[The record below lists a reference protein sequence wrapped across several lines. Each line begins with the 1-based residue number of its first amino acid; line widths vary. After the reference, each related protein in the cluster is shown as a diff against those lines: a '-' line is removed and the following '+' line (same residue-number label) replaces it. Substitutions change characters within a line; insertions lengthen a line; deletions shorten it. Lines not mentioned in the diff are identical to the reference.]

1 MRTKSTAAW
10 AVAVLMLGAAAG
22 GCAEQAE
29 QSDRGPSGSSA
40 KHATFHREP
49 ENKPDSRVVENDDDH
64 TVLELSDGR
73 QVSLRFTRRGLE
85 AQHRHT
91 SDDAWS
97 ARKTVYETGTKPCDG
112 IRAKAYRDT
121 VWLAAG
127 FGQHCTDGEEPQEV
141 IAAVATGDLSSW
153 TTDPTKNTLVWPKV
167 RIRDGG
173 ARVDFVHSS
182 MLETTTLTWRKGS
195 GFAEA
200 ATKYK
205 PIHPWFVGRWRAT
218 DGSQQ
223 LTIHQVK
230 PGRRARVVIE
240 TRTGPRCKGSATVTG
255 IDQHDLS
262 MSNFKLEQGTRAIN
276 CPPEELKY
284 DFDVKS
290 SDGPLRLRK
299 IGNHPKTVL
308 TYKRAG

>member
-1 MRTKSTAAW
+1 MRTRSAAAW

-22 GCAEQAE
+22 GCAEQ
-29 QSDRGPSGSSA
+29 SVGGPSGSTA
-40 KHATFHREP
+40 KHTKSHREP
-49 ENKPDSRVVENDDDH
+49 EDKPDSRVVEDDDDH

-85 AQHRHT
+85 AQHRHA
-91 SDDAWS
+91 SDEAWS
-97 ARKTVYETGTKPCDG
+97 ARKTVYETGAAPCQG

-127 FGQHCTDGEEPQEV
+127 FGKYCRDGEEPQEV

-153 TTDPTKNTLVWPKV
+153 TTDPTKNNMVWPKA

-173 ARVDFVHSS
+173 ARVDFVDRSFWG
-182 MLETTTLTWRKGS
+182 TTTLTWRKGS
-195 GFAEA
+195 GFAKA
-200 ATKYK
+200 ATEYK

-223 LTIHQVK
+223 LTIHQVE
-230 PGRRARVVIE
+230 PGRWARVVIE
-240 TRTGPRCKGSATVTG
+240 TRTGPRCKGSAIVTG
-255 IDQHDLS
+255 SNQHDLS
-262 MSNFKLEQGTRAIN
+262 MSNFKLEQGTRTVN
-276 CPPEELKY
+276 CPLDELKY

-308 TYKRAG
+308 TYERAG

>member
-1 MRTKSTAAW
+1 MRTKSAAAW
-10 AVAVLMLGAAAG
+10 AVAVLMLGAAVG
-22 GCAEQAE
+22 GCAG

-40 KHATFHREP
+40 KHTKSIREP
-49 ENKPDSRVVENDDDH
+49 EDKPDSRVVEDDDDH

-85 AQHRHT
+85 AQHRDA

-97 ARKTVYETGTKPCDG
+97 ARTKVYETGTKPCGG

-127 FGQHCTDGEEPQEV
+127 FGVYCRDGEEPQEV
-141 IAAVATGDLSSW
+141 IAAVVTGDLSSW
-153 TTDPTKNTLVWPKV
+153 TTDPAKNYLVWPKV

-173 ARVDFVHSS
+173 ARVDFVDRS
-182 MLETTTLTWRKGS
+182 MLQTTTLTWRKGS
-195 GFAEA
+195 GFAEV
-200 ATKYK
+200 ATEYK
-205 PIHPWFVGRWRAT
+205 PIHPWFVGRWRAS

-223 LTIHQVK
+223 LTFHQVE

-240 TRTGPRCKGSATVTG
+240 SRTGPRCKGSATVSG
-255 IDQHDLS
+255 IDQHGLS
-262 MSNFKLEQGTRAIN
+262 MSNFKLDQGTRTVN

-290 SDGPLRLRK
+290 SDGPLRLRT
-299 IGNHPKTVL
+299 IGNHPMTVL
-308 TYKRAG
+308 TYERAG

>member
-1 MRTKSTAAW
+1 M
-10 AVAVLMLGAAAG
+10 LMLGAAAG
-22 GCAEQAE
+22 GCAEQ
-29 QSDRGPSGSSA
+29 SVGGPSGSTA
-40 KHATFHREP
+40 KHTKSHREP
-49 ENKPDSRVVENDDDH
+49 EDKPDSRVVEDDDDH

-85 AQHRHT
+85 AQHRHA
-91 SDDAWS
+91 SDEAWS
-97 ARKTVYETGTKPCDG
+97 ARKTVYETGAEPCQG

-127 FGQHCTDGEEPQEV
+127 FGTYCRDGEEPQEV

-153 TTDPTKNTLVWPKV
+153 TTDPTKNNMVWPKA

-173 ARVDFVHSS
+173 VRVDFVDRSFWG
-182 MLETTTLTWRKGS
+182 TTTLTWRKGS
-195 GFAEA
+195 GFAKA
-200 ATKYK
+200 ATEYK

-223 LTIHQVK
+223 LTIHQVE
-230 PGRRARVVIE
+230 PGRWARVVIE
-240 TRTGPRCKGSATVTG
+240 TRTGPRCKGSAIVTG

-262 MSNFKLEQGTRAIN
+262 MSNFTLEQGARTVN
-276 CPPEELKY
+276 CPPDELKY
-284 DFDVKS
+284 DFNVKS
-290 SDGPLRLRK
+290 SDGPLRLLK

-308 TYKRAG
+308 TYERAG

>member
-1 MRTKSTAAW
+1 MRTRSAAAW

-22 GCAEQAE
+22 GCAEQ
-29 QSDRGPSGSSA
+29 SVGGPSGSTA
-40 KHATFHREP
+40 KHTKSHREP
-49 ENKPDSRVVENDDDH
+49 EDKPDSRVVEDDDDH

-85 AQHRHT
+85 AQHRHA
-91 SDDAWS
+91 SDEAWS
-97 ARKTVYETGTKPCDG
+97 ARKTVYETGAEPCQG

-121 VWLAAG
+121 VWLASG
-127 FGQHCTDGEEPQEV
+127 FGKYCRDGEEPQEV

-153 TTDPTKNTLVWPKV
+153 TTDPTKNNMVWPKA

-173 ARVDFVHSS
+173 ARVDFVDRSFWG
-182 MLETTTLTWRKGS
+182 TTTLTWRKGS
-195 GFAEA
+195 GFAKA
-200 ATKYK
+200 ATEYK

-223 LTIHQVK
+223 LSIHQVE
-230 PGRRARVVIE
+230 PGRWARVVIE
-240 TRTGPRCKGSATVTG
+240 TRTGPRCKGSAIVTG
-255 IDQHDLS
+255 SNQHDLS
-262 MSNFKLEQGTRAIN
+262 MSNFKLEQGTRTVN
-276 CPPEELKY
+276 CPLDELKY

-308 TYKRAG
+308 TYERAG

>member
-1 MRTKSTAAW
+1 M
-10 AVAVLMLGAAAG
+10 LMLGAAVG
-22 GCAEQAE
+22 GCGEKT
-29 QSDRGPSGSSA
+29 DKGPSGSNA
-40 KHATFHREP
+40 KHTKSHHAP
-49 ENKPDSRVVENDDDH
+49 EDKPDSRVVEDDDDH

-127 FGQHCTDGEEPQEV
+127 FGQYCSDGEEPQEV

-153 TTDPTKNTLVWPKV
+153 TADPTKNYLVWPKV

-173 ARVDFVHSS
+173 ARVDFVDRS
-182 MLETTTLTWRKGS
+182 MLQTTTLTWRKGS
-195 GFAEA
+195 GFAKV
-200 ATKYK
+200 ATEYK

-223 LTIHQVK
+223 LTIHQVES
-230 PGRRARVVIE
+230 GRRARVVIE
-240 TRTGPRCKGSATVTG
+240 SRTGPRCKGSATVSG
-255 IDQHDLS
+255 VAQYDLS
-262 MSNFKLEQGTRAIN
+262 MSNFKLEQGTRTVN

-290 SDGPLRLRK
+290 SDGPLRLRT
-299 IGNHPKTVL
+299 IGNHQKTVL
-308 TYKRAG
+308 TYERAG

>member
-10 AVAVLMLGAAAG
+10 AVAVLMFGAAVG
-22 GCAEQAE
+22 GCGE
-29 QSDRGPSGSSA
+29 QSGKGPSGSSA
-40 KHATFHREP
+40 KHTKSQREP
-49 ENKPDSRVVENDDDH
+49 EDKPDSRVVEGDDDH

-85 AQHRHT
+85 AQHRDA

-97 ARKTVYETGTKPCDG
+97 ARKTVYETGTKPCGG

-127 FGQHCTDGEEPQEV
+127 FGVYCRDGEEPQEV

-153 TTDPTKNTLVWPKV
+153 TTDPTKNNMVWPKT

-173 ARVDFVHSS
+173 ARVDFVHRS
-182 MLETTTLTWRKGS
+182 MLMTTTLTWRKGS
-195 GFAEA
+195 GFAKVV
-200 ATKYK
+200 TKHK

-223 LTIHQVK
+223 LTIHQVE
-230 PGRRARVVIE
+230 PGRWARVVIE
-240 TRTGPRCKGSATVTG
+240 SSPARDARAAP
-255 IDQHDLS
+255 LS
-262 MSNFKLEQGTRAIN
+262 PAPTST
-276 CPPEELKY
+276 
-284 DFDVKS
+284 
-290 SDGPLRLRK
+290 
-299 IGNHPKTVL
+299 T
-308 TYKRAG
+308 

>member
-1 MRTKSTAAW
+1 MRTKSAAAW
-10 AVAVLMLGAAAG
+10 AVAVLMLGAAVG
-22 GCAEQAE
+22 GCAEQ
-29 QSDRGPSGSSA
+29 SDKGPSGSGA
-40 KHATFHREP
+40 KHTKSHREP
-49 ENKPDSRVVENDDDH
+49 EDKPDSRVVEDDDDH

-85 AQHRHT
+85 AQHRDA

-97 ARKTVYETGTKPCDG
+97 ARKTVYETGTKPCGG

-127 FGQHCTDGEEPQEV
+127 FGVYCRDGEEPQEV

-153 TTDPTKNTLVWPKV
+153 TTDPTKNNMVWPKA
-167 RIRDGG
+167 RIRDSG
-173 ARVDFVHSS
+173 ARVDFVDRSFWG
-182 MLETTTLTWRKGS
+182 TNTLTWRKGS
-195 GFAEA
+195 GFARM

-223 LTIHQVK
+223 LTIHQVE
-230 PGRRARVVIE
+230 PGRWARVVIE
-240 TRTGPRCKGSATVTG
+240 SRTGPRCKGSAVVTG
-255 IDQHDLS
+255 THQHDLS
-262 MSNFKLEQGTRAIN
+262 MSNFKLDQGVRTVN
-276 CPPEELKY
+276 CPPKANEY

-308 TYKRAG
+308 TYERAG

>member
-1 MRTKSTAAW
+1 MRTKSAAAW
-10 AVAVLMLGAAAG
+10 AVAVLMLGAAVG
-22 GCAEQAE
+22 GCAEQ
-29 QSDRGPSGSSA
+29 SDKGPSGSSA
-40 KHATFHREP
+40 KHTKSHREP
-49 ENKPDSRVVENDDDH
+49 EDKPDSRVVEDDDDH

-85 AQHRHT
+85 AQHRHA
-91 SDDAWS
+91 SDDVWS
-97 ARKTVYETGTKPCDG
+97 ARKTVYETGTKPCHG

-127 FGQHCTDGEEPQEV
+127 FGAYCRDGEEPQEV

-153 TTDPTKNTLVWPKV
+153 TTDPTKNTIAWPKA

-173 ARVDFVHSS
+173 ARVDFVDPG
-182 MLETTTLTWRKGS
+182 MLETATLTWRKGS
-195 GFAEA
+195 GFAEV
-200 ATKYK
+200 ATEYK

-223 LTIHQVK
+223 LTLHQVE

-240 TRTGPRCKGSATVTG
+240 SRTGPRCKGSATVSG

-262 MSNFKLEQGTRAIN
+262 MSNFKLDQGTRTVN
-276 CPPEELKY
+276 CPPEETKCS
-284 DFDVKS
+284 FDVRS

-308 TYKRAG
+308 TYERAG

>member
-1 MRTKSTAAW
+1 MRTKSAAAW
-10 AVAVLMLGAAAG
+10 AVAVLVLGAAVG
-22 GCAEQAE
+22 GCAEQSE
-29 QSDRGPSGSSA
+29 KGPSGSSA
-40 KHATFHREP
+40 KHTKSHREP
-49 ENKPDSRVVENDDDH
+49 EDKPDSRVVEDDEDH

-85 AQHRHT
+85 AQHRDA

-97 ARKTVYETGTKPCDG
+97 ARKTVYETGTRPCGG

-127 FGQHCTDGEEPQEV
+127 FGAYCRDGEEPQEV

-153 TTDPTKNTLVWPKV
+153 TTDPTKNTIVWPKV

-173 ARVDFVHSS
+173 ARVDFVAPSWVR
-182 MLETTTLTWRKGS
+182 TATLTWRKGS
-195 GFAEA
+195 GFAKVA
-200 ATKYK
+200 MKYK

-223 LTIHQVK
+223 LTIHQVG
-230 PGRRARVVIE
+230 PGRWARAVIE
-240 TRTGPRCKGSATVTG
+240 SRTGPRCKGSAIVTG
-255 IDQHDLS
+255 IGQHDLS
-262 MSNFKLEQGTRAIN
+262 MSNFKLDQGTRTVN
-276 CPPEELKY
+276 CPPKETEY

-308 TYKRAG
+308 TYERAG

>member
-1 MRTKSTAAW
+1 MRTKSAAAW
-10 AVAVLMLGAAAG
+10 AVAVLMLGAAVG
-22 GCAEQAE
+22 GCAEQ
-29 QSDRGPSGSSA
+29 SDKGPSGSSA
-40 KHATFHREP
+40 KHTKSQREP
-49 ENKPDSRVVENDDDH
+49 EEKPDSRVVEDDEDH

-85 AQHRHT
+85 AQHRDA

-97 ARKTVYETGTKPCDG
+97 VRKTVYETGTRPCGG

-127 FGQHCTDGEEPQEV
+127 FGAYCRDGEEPQEV

-153 TTDPTKNTLVWPKV
+153 TTDPTKNTTVWPKA

-173 ARVDFVHSS
+173 ARVDFVAPSWVR
-182 MLETTTLTWRKGS
+182 TATLTWRKGS
-195 GFAEA
+195 GFAKVA
-200 ATKYK
+200 MKYK

-223 LTIHQVK
+223 LTIHQVG
-230 PGRRARVVIE
+230 PGRWARAVIE
-240 TRTGPRCKGSATVTG
+240 SRTGPRCKGSAIVTG

-262 MSNFKLEQGTRAIN
+262 MSNFKLDQGTRTVN
-276 CPPEELKY
+276 CPPKETEY
-284 DFDVKS
+284 SFDVKS

-308 TYKRAG
+308 TYERAG

>member
-1 MRTKSTAAW
+1 MRTRSATAW

-22 GCAEQAE
+22 GCAEQ
-29 QSDRGPSGSSA
+29 SVGGPSGSTA
-40 KHATFHREP
+40 KHTKSHREP
-49 ENKPDSRVVENDDDH
+49 EDKPDSRVVEDDDDH

-85 AQHRHT
+85 AQHRHA
-91 SDDAWS
+91 SDEAWS
-97 ARKTVYETGTKPCDG
+97 ARKTVYETGAEPCQG

-127 FGQHCTDGEEPQEV
+127 FGTYCRDGEEPQEV

-153 TTDPTKNTLVWPKV
+153 TTDPTKNNMVWPKA

-173 ARVDFVHSS
+173 ARVDFVDRSFWG
-182 MLETTTLTWRKGS
+182 TTTLTWRKGS
-195 GFAEA
+195 GFAKA
-200 ATKYK
+200 ATEYK

-223 LTIHQVK
+223 LTIHQVE
-230 PGRRARVVIE
+230 PGRWARVVIE
-240 TRTGPRCKGSATVTG
+240 TRTGPRCKGSAIVTG
-255 IDQHDLS
+255 SNQHDLS
-262 MSNFKLEQGTRAIN
+262 MSNFTLEQGARTVN
-276 CPPEELKY
+276 CPPDELKY

-308 TYKRAG
+308 TYERAG

>member
-1 MRTKSTAAW
+1 MRTKSAAAW
-10 AVAVLMLGAAAG
+10 AVAVLMLGAAVG
-22 GCAEQAE
+22 GCAEQ
-29 QSDRGPSGSSA
+29 SDKGPSGSSA
-40 KHATFHREP
+40 KHTKSHREP
-49 ENKPDSRVVENDDDH
+49 EDKPDSRVVEDDDDH

-85 AQHRHT
+85 AQHRDA

-97 ARKTVYETGTKPCDG
+97 TRKTVYETGTKPCGG
-112 IRAKAYRDT
+112 IRAKAYQDT

-127 FGQHCTDGEEPQEV
+127 FGAYCRDGEEPQEV

-153 TTDPTKNTLVWPKV
+153 TTDPTNNTIVWPKA

-173 ARVDFVHSS
+173 ARVDFVDPG
-182 MLETTTLTWRKGS
+182 MLRTTTLTWRKGS
-195 GFAEA
+195 GFAGV
-200 ATKYK
+200 ATNYK

-223 LTIHQVK
+223 LTFHQVE
-230 PGRRARVVIE
+230 PGRWAQVVIE
-240 TRTGPRCKGSATVTG
+240 SRTGPRCKGSAVVSG

-262 MSNFKLEQGTRAIN
+262 MSNFKLDQGTRTVN
-276 CPPEELKY
+276 CPPKETEY
-284 DFDVKS
+284 SFDVKS

-308 TYKRAG
+308 TYERAG

>member
-1 MRTKSTAAW
+1 MRTRSAAAW

-22 GCAEQAE
+22 GCAEQ
-29 QSDRGPSGSSA
+29 SVGGPSGSTA
-40 KHATFHREP
+40 KHTKSHREP
-49 ENKPDSRVVENDDDH
+49 EDKPDSRVVEDDDDH

-85 AQHRHT
+85 AQHRHA
-91 SDDAWS
+91 SDEAWS
-97 ARKTVYETGTKPCDG
+97 ARKTVYETGAEPCQG

-127 FGQHCTDGEEPQEV
+127 FGKYCRDGEEPQEV

-153 TTDPTKNTLVWPKV
+153 TTDPTKNNMVWPKA

-173 ARVDFVHSS
+173 ARVDFVDRSFWG
-182 MLETTTLTWRKGS
+182 TTTLTWRNGS
-195 GFAEA
+195 GFAKA
-200 ATKYK
+200 ATEYK

-223 LTIHQVK
+223 LSIHQVE
-230 PGRRARVVIE
+230 PGRWARVVIE
-240 TRTGPRCKGSATVTG
+240 TRTGPRCKGSAIVTG
-255 IDQHDLS
+255 SNQHDLS
-262 MSNFKLEQGTRAIN
+262 MSNFKLEQGTRTVN
-276 CPPEELKY
+276 CPLDELKY

-308 TYKRAG
+308 TYERAS

>member
-1 MRTKSTAAW
+1 M
-10 AVAVLMLGAAAG
+10 LMLGAAAG
-22 GCAEQAE
+22 GCAEQ
-29 QSDRGPSGSSA
+29 SVGGPSGSTA
-40 KHATFHREP
+40 KHTKSHREP
-49 ENKPDSRVVENDDDH
+49 EDKPDSRVVEDDDDH

-85 AQHRHT
+85 AQHRHA
-91 SDDAWS
+91 SDEAWS
-97 ARKTVYETGTKPCDG
+97 ARKTVYETGAEPCQG

-127 FGQHCTDGEEPQEV
+127 FGKYCRDGEEPQEV

-153 TTDPTKNTLVWPKV
+153 TTDPTKNNMVWPKA

-173 ARVDFVHSS
+173 ARVDFVDRSFWG
-182 MLETTTLTWRKGS
+182 TTTLTWRKGS
-195 GFAEA
+195 GFAKA
-200 ATKYK
+200 ATEYK

-223 LTIHQVK
+223 LSIHQVE
-230 PGRRARVVIE
+230 PGRWARVVIE
-240 TRTGPRCKGSATVTG
+240 TRTGPRCKGSAIVTG
-255 IDQHDLS
+255 SNQHDLS
-262 MSNFKLEQGTRAIN
+262 MSNFKLEQGTRTVN
-276 CPPEELKY
+276 CPLDELKY

-308 TYKRAG
+308 TYERAG

>member
-1 MRTKSTAAW
+1 MRTKSAAAW
-10 AVAVLMLGAAAG
+10 AVAVLMLGAAVS
-22 GCAEQAE
+22 GCAEQ
-29 QSDRGPSGSSA
+29 SDKGPSGSSA
-40 KHATFHREP
+40 KHTKSHREP
-49 ENKPDSRVVENDDDH
+49 EDKPDSRVVKDDDDH

-85 AQHRHT
+85 AQHRHA

-97 ARKTVYETGTKPCDG
+97 ARKTVYETGTKPCHG

-127 FGQHCTDGEEPQEV
+127 FGAYCRDGEEPQEV

-153 TTDPTKNTLVWPKV
+153 TTDPTKNTIAWPKA

-173 ARVDFVHSS
+173 ARVDFVDPS

-195 GFAEA
+195 GFAEV

-218 DGSQQ
+218 DGSQR
-223 LTIHQVK
+223 LTLHQVE

-240 TRTGPRCKGSATVTG
+240 SRTGPRCKGSATVSG

-262 MSNFKLEQGTRAIN
+262 MSNFKLDQGTRTVN
-276 CPPEELKY
+276 CPPEETKY
-284 DFDVKS
+284 SFDVKS

-308 TYKRAG
+308 TYERAG

>member
-1 MRTKSTAAW
+1 MRTRSAAAW

-22 GCAEQAE
+22 GCAEQ
-29 QSDRGPSGSSA
+29 SVGGPSGSTA
-40 KHATFHREP
+40 KHTKSHREP
-49 ENKPDSRVVENDDDH
+49 EDKPDSRVVEDDDDH

-85 AQHRHT
+85 AQHRHA
-91 SDDAWS
+91 SDEAWS
-97 ARKTVYETGTKPCDG
+97 ARKTVYETGAEPCQG

-127 FGQHCTDGEEPQEV
+127 FGKYCRDGEEPQEV

-153 TTDPTKNTLVWPKV
+153 TTDPTKNNMVWPKA

-173 ARVDFVHSS
+173 ARVDFVDRSFWG
-182 MLETTTLTWRKGS
+182 TTTLTWRKGS
-195 GFAEA
+195 GFAKA
-200 ATKYK
+200 ATEYK

-223 LTIHQVK
+223 LSIHQVE
-230 PGRRARVVIE
+230 PGRWARVVIE
-240 TRTGPRCKGSATVTG
+240 TRTGPRCKGSAIVTG
-255 IDQHDLS
+255 SNQHDLS
-262 MSNFKLEQGTRAIN
+262 MSNFKLEQGTRTVN
-276 CPPEELKY
+276 CPLDELKY

-308 TYKRAG
+308 TYERAG

>member
-1 MRTKSTAAW
+1 MRTKSAAAW
-10 AVAVLMLGAAAG
+10 AVAVLMLGAAVG
-22 GCAEQAE
+22 GCAGQT
-29 QSDRGPSGSSA
+29 DKGPSGSGA
-40 KHATFHREP
+40 KHTKSDREP
-49 ENKPDSRVVENDDDH
+49 EDKPDSRVVEDDDDH

-91 SDDAWS
+91 SHDAWS
-97 ARKTVYETGTKPCDG
+97 ARQTVYETGTKPCHG

-127 FGQHCTDGEEPQEV
+127 FGVYCRDGEEPQEV
-141 IAAVATGDLSSW
+141 IAAVATGDLSTW
-153 TTDPTKNTLVWPKV
+153 TTDPTRNTVPWPKA

-173 ARVDFVHSS
+173 ARVDFVDRS

-195 GFAEA
+195 GFAEV
-200 ATKYK
+200 ATEYK

-218 DGSQQ
+218 DGSQE
-223 LTIHQVK
+223 LTFHQVG

-240 TRTGPRCKGSATVTG
+240 SRTGPRCAGSAIVSG

-262 MSNFKLEQGTRAIN
+262 MRNFKLDQGTRTVN
-276 CPPEELKY
+276 CPPKELEY
-284 DFDVKS
+284 SFDVKS

-308 TYKRAG
+308 TYERAG